1 MSQSPANLLTVKE
14 TAEYLRIPVPTVYY
28 LVQRG
33 QLPAIQI
40 GGRWRIKKDPLD
52 KEILK
57 LEDAGAE
64 PDASQ
69 SLAAKTGEKKIL
81 IVDDQQNVSDLLT
94 MTFSNQGYTPDTAA
108 SGTEAL
114 NKLQSNEYDL
124 VFLDLNLPDMAG
136 EDIFEKAIEIN
147 PKIHVVIMTGFSTVE
162 SLERIL
168 GCGPVTVL
176 QKPFKLEKLLH
187 VTEVLLGK
195 SETAEEK

>member
-1 MSQSPANLLTVKE
+1 MSQTPANLLTVKE

-52 KEILK
+52 KEVLK
-57 LEDAGAE
+57 LDKQGGANFSTE
-64 PDASQ
+64 SVDLETSSDQ
-69 SLAAKTGEKKIL
+69 NKKIL
-81 IVDDQQNVSDLLT
+81 IVDDQQNIADLLT
-94 MTFSNQGYTPDTAA
+94 MTFSNQGYTSDTA
-108 SGTEAL
+108 STGNEAL
-114 NKLQSNEYDL
+114 EKLKSSAYDL
-124 VFLDLNLPDMAG
+124 MFLDLNLPDISG
-136 EDIFEKAIEIN
+136 EEVFEQSLEIA
-147 PKIHVVIMTGFSTVE
+147 PKLHVVIMTGFSTVE

-195 SETAEEK
+195 PTD